1 MTNSAERR
9 ELSSAM
15 LAEEFDELFGG
26 ANPNPD
32 RIGCPTRQVLSL
44 LSRRELPI
52 DHPGYDHLAECSP
65 CYLEFR
71 EFQKGHNSS
80 ANVLPARRT
89 NWIAAIAA
97 GLLLAVAGTWL
108 YSGTAHRQEP
118 SREIIV
124 AEHRVELDLRRFT
137 VSRSAQ
143 EQGAQAPV
151 DLPRERVTLTMLL
164 PAGSEPGGYDVQ
176 LLDAQS
182 HAQASAPGRAEIRNF
197 VTTLEAAMDLRS
209 AATGL
214 YQLALRREGEDWRL
228 FPASVK

>member
-1 MTNSAERR
+1 MTNSAERP

-71 EFQKGHNSS
+71 AFQKGQGSLGS
-80 ANVLPARRT
+80 VPPRRRAK
-89 NWIAAIAA
+89 WVAAIAA
-97 GLLLAVAGTWL
+97 GLLLVVAGTWL
-108 YSGTAHRQEP
+108 YSRMSDSVPPPEP
-118 SREIIV
+118 AI
-124 AEHRVELDLRRFT
+124 AELRVELDLRRFT
-137 VSRSAQ
+137 VSRSPQ
-143 EQGAQAPV
+143 EQGSPAPLE
-151 DLPRERVTLTMLL
+151 LPRGRVILTLLL
-164 PAGSEPGGYDVQ
+164 PAGSEPGAYDVQ

-182 HAQASAPGRAEIRNF
+182 APQASGSGQAEIRNF

-209 AATGL
+209 ADPGG